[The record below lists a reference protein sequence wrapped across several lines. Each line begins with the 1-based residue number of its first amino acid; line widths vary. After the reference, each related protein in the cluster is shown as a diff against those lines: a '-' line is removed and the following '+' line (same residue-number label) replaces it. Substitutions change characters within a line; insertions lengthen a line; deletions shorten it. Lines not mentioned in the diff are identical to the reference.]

1 MIDQDQLESDAEA
14 GMSDWPQVGVLV
26 DDAYVFS
33 GLPDRRINARVIEFG
48 GSIERGSSL
57 SLRVKSSEFAANSI
71 ELESQVKFTYGYNT
85 ETPLTDPTKWVLRRV
100 NNLNDATSTL
110 EFEPVL

>member
-26 DDAYVFS
+26 DDEYVFS
-33 GLPDRRINARVIEFG
+33 GLPDRRINTRVIEFG
-48 GSIERGSSL
+48 GSIDRGSSL
-57 SLRVKSSEFAANSI
+57 SLRVVSSEFVANPI

-85 ETPLTDPTKWVLRRV
+85 ETPLADSTKWVLRRI
-100 NNLNDATSTL
+100 NNLNDATATL